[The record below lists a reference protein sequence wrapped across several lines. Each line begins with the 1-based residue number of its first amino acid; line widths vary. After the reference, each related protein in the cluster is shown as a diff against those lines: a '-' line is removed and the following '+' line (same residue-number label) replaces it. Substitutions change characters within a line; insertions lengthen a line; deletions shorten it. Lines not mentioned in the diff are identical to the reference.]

1 MQAHLK
7 TEGYLKSL
15 KSKNTEGP
23 DEKPLTFT
31 AIREGIYSESF
42 PMYIGFPD
50 LQDLPEE
57 LKIPHDG
64 SGPGIAFAKIDDSG
78 EATANLVKEYLDG
91 ATSFQ
96 YKDQIMLLS
105 GPRVWSLAETVRLL
119 GTSKGKEIRLKHVSE
134 EEYVAEPRIRD
145 MLGSHGPGEVP
156 KQWATSFNAV
166 KNGECAVAS
175 VELARLLGR
184 EPEGFEE
191 TVRSM
196 VNN

>member
-7 TEGYLKSL
+7 TEAYLKSL
-15 KSKNTEGP
+15 KSKNTGGS
-23 DEKPLTFT
+23 DGKLLTFT
-31 AIREGIYSESF
+31 AVRQGIYSESF
-42 PMYIGFPD
+42 PMYTGFPD

-64 SGPGIAFAKIDDSG
+64 SGPGIAFAKIDELG
-78 EATANLVKEYLDG
+78 EATAKLVKEYLDG
-91 ATSFQ
+91 TTNFQ

-105 GPRVWSLAETVRLL
+105 GPRVWSLAETVELL
-119 GTSKGKEIRLKHVSE
+119 GTLKGKEIRLNHVRE

-156 KQWATSFNAV
+156 KQWVTSFNAV

-184 EPEGFEE
+184 EPEGFKE
-191 TVRSM
+191 TVRNM